1 MLVVR
6 RTRKKRATEKS
17 TKERALQLVEIIAST
32 DPSSEVFQEAKR
44 ELAEHFKELD
54 MATLKDIGERT
65 QKF

>member
-1 MLVVR
+1 MLVLR

-32 DPSSEVFQEAKR
+32 DPSSEVFQEAQR

-54 MATLKDIGERT
+54 MATLKDIVERT